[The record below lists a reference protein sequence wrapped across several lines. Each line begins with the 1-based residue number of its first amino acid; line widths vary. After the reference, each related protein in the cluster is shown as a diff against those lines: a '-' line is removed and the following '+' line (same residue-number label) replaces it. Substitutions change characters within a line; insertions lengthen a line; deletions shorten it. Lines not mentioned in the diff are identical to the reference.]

1 MHFEVHYLLSWF
13 KTLYIHKIGF
23 KPKFQISHRQLRD
36 DVEALEEELLDL
48 GNVFKFWNLLSINCI
63 ESLMYSSKI

>member
-48 GNVFKFWNLLSINCI
+48 SNVFKFWNLLSINCI